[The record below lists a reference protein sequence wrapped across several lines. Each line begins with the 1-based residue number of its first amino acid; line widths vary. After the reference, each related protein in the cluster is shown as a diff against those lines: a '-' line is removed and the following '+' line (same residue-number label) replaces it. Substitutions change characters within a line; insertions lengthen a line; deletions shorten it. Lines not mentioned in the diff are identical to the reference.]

1 MTIMSWILIAATII
15 AVLIGL
21 VLEYGDSE
29 GAICGLMI
37 SGVLCW
43 MFCLLFS
50 FNYWETNNN
59 LYKYT
64 NQDVKAISTYTGVA
78 EKEVNNII
86 MQNGNIEITLK
97 SVMPNATDK
106 DVKIVE
112 EYAKHAAENNNKEKE
127 NE

>member
-1 MTIMSWILIAATII
+1 MTLMSWVLIVATLIA
-15 AVLIGL
+15 IGL
-21 VLEYGDSE
+21 GILLEQGDTEGVL
-29 GAICGLMI
+29 CGIMI

-43 MFCLLFS
+43 MLCLLFS
-50 FNYWETNNN
+50 FNYWERNNN

-64 NQDVKAISTYTGVA
+64 NQDVKAISTYTGVD

-86 MQNGNIEITLK
+86 KQNGDIEITLK

-112 EYAKHAAENNNKEKE
+112 EYAKHASENNKEKE

>member
-1 MTIMSWILIAATII
+1 MTLMSWVLIVATLIA
-15 AVLIGL
+15 IGL
-21 VLEYGDSE
+21 GILLEQGDGEGVL
-29 GAICGLMI
+29 CGIMI

-50 FNYWETNNN
+50 FNYWERNND

-64 NQDVKAISTYTGVA
+64 NQDVKAISTYTGVD

-86 MQNGNIEITLK
+86 KQNGDIEITLK

-112 EYAKHAAENNNKEKE
+112 EYAKHASENNKEKE